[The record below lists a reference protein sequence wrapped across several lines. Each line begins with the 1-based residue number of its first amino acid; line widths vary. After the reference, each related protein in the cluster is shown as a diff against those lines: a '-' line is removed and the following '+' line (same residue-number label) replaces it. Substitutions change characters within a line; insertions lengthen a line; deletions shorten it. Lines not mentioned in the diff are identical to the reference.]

1 MSKRRTTK
9 YEHGDRYQV
18 YINRTVDDELLS
30 FINKQSDISGASML
44 GLILLYQMYG
54 NTDIDD
60 LLPRNYRVNANIP
73 NLNINVPISIPTK
86 EVNVLETKVVASEGE
101 TDSSNDITE
110 REAAIIAESRSV
122 VKKEVDSYIAE
133 DKKIIESEELDNENN
148 VLSPVQNEVSKESN
162 ETTQNSKGNGLN
174 SIKTSSMMAFG
185 KMSTQKK
192 DK

>member
-9 YEHGDRYQV
+9 YKHGDRYQV

-44 GLILLYQMYG
+44 GLILLYQLYG

-60 LLPRNYRVNANIP
+60 MLPRNYRVNANIP
-73 NLNINVPISIPTK
+73 NFNNNVPISLPTK
-86 EVNVLETKVVASEGE
+86 EVIVQDASVVAPDKER
-101 TDSSNDITE
+101 DSIEITG
-110 REAAIIAESRSV
+110 REEAIIAESRPV
-122 VKKEVDSYIAE
+122 IKKEVDSSIAE
-133 DKKIIESEELDNENN
+133 DKELIESEKLDNKNKL
-148 VLSPVQNEVSKESN
+148 VSPVQNEVSKENN
-162 ETTQNSKGNGLN
+162 ETTPSSKGNGLN
-174 SIKTSSMMAFG
+174 SIKTGSMMAFG

>member
-60 LLPRNYRVNANIP
+60 MLPRNYRVNSNIP
-73 NLNINVPISIPTK
+73 NSTINVPNSIPK
-86 EVNVLETKVVASEGE
+86 NKVRVPDATVVSS
-101 TDSSNDITE
+101 DSQSNSTE
-110 REAAIIAESRSV
+110 NTGRDNAPNAESRPALQV
-122 VKKEVDSYIAE
+122 VVDSTTSADIQN
-133 DKKIIESEELDNENN
+133 IEATDNLDNKNN
-148 VLSPVQNEVSKESN
+148 LVSPIQNEVIESKE
-162 ETTQNSKGNGLN
+162 ETPSSKGNGLN
-174 SIKTSSMMAFG
+174 SIKTNSMMPFG
-185 KMSTQKK
+185 NMMKPNKGK
-192 DK
+192 

>member
-60 LLPRNYRVNANIP
+60 LLPRNYRVNAHIP
-73 NLNINVPISIPTK
+73 NFNNNVPISHQTN
-86 EVNVLETKVVASEGE
+86 EVIVPEVKNVSSE
-101 TDSSNDITE
+101 NDIDSLKDTGQAE
-110 REAAIIAESRSV
+110 EIIIAARPVINKEEESS
-122 VKKEVDSYIAE
+122 SSE
-133 DKKIIESEELDNENN
+133 DIKIIESNSLGYDNES
-148 VLSPVQNEVSKESN
+148 VSPVQNEVSEENN
-162 ETTQNSKGNGLN
+162 ERIPTSKGNGLN
-174 SIKTSSMMAFG
+174 SIKTSSMMPFG
-185 KMSTQKK
+185 NMIKPKK
-192 DK
+192 GK

>member
-60 LLPRNYRVNANIP
+60 LLPRNYRVNAHIP
-73 NLNINVPISIPTK
+73 NFNNNVPISIHSN
-86 EVNVLETKVVASEGE
+86 EVIVPEMKNVSSENE
-101 TDSSNDITE
+101 IDSLKDTGRAEEI
-110 REAAIIAESRSV
+110 IIAARPVINKEEESS
-122 VKKEVDSYIAE
+122 SSE
-133 DKKIIESEELDNENN
+133 DIKIIESNSLGYDNES
-148 VLSPVQNEVSKESN
+148 VSPVQNEVSEENN
-162 ETTQNSKGNGLN
+162 ERIPTSKGNGLN
-174 SIKTSSMMAFG
+174 SIKTSSMMPFG
-185 KMSTQKK
+185 NMIKPKK
-192 DK
+192 GK

>member
-9 YEHGDRYQV
+9 YKHGDRYQV

-44 GLILLYQMYG
+44 GLILLYQLYG

-60 LLPRNYRVNANIP
+60 MLPRNYRVNANIP
-73 NLNINVPISIPTK
+73 NFNNNVPISSTK
-86 EVNVLETKVVASEGE
+86 EVIAQDTRVVASEKE
-101 TDSSNDITE
+101 RDSIEITG
-110 REAAIIAESRSV
+110 RNEASIAESRPV
-122 VKKEVDSYIAE
+122 KEVDSSIAE
-133 DKKIIESEELDNENN
+133 DKEIIESDKLDNKNKL
-148 VLSPVQNEVSKESN
+148 VSPVQNEVSKDNN
-162 ETTQNSKGNGLN
+162 ETTPSIKGNGLN
-174 SIKTSSMMAFG
+174 SIKTGSMMAFG

>member
-60 LLPRNYRVNANIP
+60 MLPRNYRVNSNIP
-73 NLNINVPISIPTK
+73 NSTINVPNSIPK
-86 EVNVLETKVVASEGE
+86 NEVRVPDAIVVSS
-101 TDSSNDITE
+101 DSQSNSTE
-110 REAAIIAESRSV
+110 NTGRDNAPNAEPRPALQV
-122 VKKEVDSYIAE
+122 VVDSTTSADIQN
-133 DKKIIESEELDNENN
+133 IEVTDNLDNKNDL
-148 VLSPVQNEVSKESN
+148 VSPIQNEVVESKETSK
-162 ETTQNSKGNGLN
+162 SKGNGLN
-174 SIKTSSMMAFG
+174 SIKTNSMMPFG
-185 KMSTQKK
+185 NMMKPNKGK
-192 DK
+192 

>member
-60 LLPRNYRVNANIP
+60 LLPRNYRVNAHIP
-73 NLNINVPISIPTK
+73 NFNNNVPILHQTN
-86 EVNVLETKVVASEGE
+86 EVIVPEVKNVSSE
-101 TDSSNDITE
+101 NDIDSLKDTGRAE
-110 REAAIIAESRSV
+110 EIIIAARPVINKEEESS
-122 VKKEVDSYIAE
+122 SSE
-133 DKKIIESEELDNENN
+133 DIKIIESNSLGYDNES
-148 VLSPVQNEVSKESN
+148 VSPVQNEVSEENN
-162 ETTQNSKGNGLN
+162 ERIPTSKGNGLN
-174 SIKTSSMMAFG
+174 SIKTSSMMPFG
-185 KMSTQKK
+185 NMIKPKK
-192 DK
+192 GK